1 MEQSNHRRIAAT
13 SLEPADC
20 VKPEISGN
28 RSCVRSFAKAATEQT
43 AAAEPPPSDRR
54 RHSNHVH
61 DSRPRSDTVIAGPSM
76 SGAGSDLTH
85 VELVWVE
92 KRIQHWIRFGRTAE
106 EQMLDHQWRPV
117 SFTPGSIFAFVP
129 WTANDYGTVISN
141 IDILRAIG
149 TGERYATVPH
159 VRPAESLLRLSG
171 WPKVEKA
178 LQTIH
183 AVKAMGIDPTDVAP
197 DLAASPQP
205 AVRRRASKIIYAYA
219 TRPDLSGARWR
230 RDPPF
235 GHADYDVRGRRTYR
249 AHAGFATCASIA
261 LERIREHAHR
271 ALSRAADRHSY
282 CRGARRCHTPEPL
295 AAFLARR
302 LLLPRDCA
310 PQTDSC
316 ARLPRR
322 LARHIDGIVVRA
334 SRERDRWGPALLR
347 WDGC

>member
-1 MEQSNHRRIAAT
+1 
-13 SLEPADC
+13 
-20 VKPEISGN
+20 
-28 RSCVRSFAKAATEQT
+28 
-43 AAAEPPPSDRR
+43 
-54 RHSNHVH
+54 
-61 DSRPRSDTVIAGPSM
+61 VIAGPSM

-117 SFTPGSIFAFVP
+117 SFTPGSIFAFVR

-149 TGERYATVPH
+149 TGERYATVRH
-159 VRPAESLLRLSG
+159 VRPA
-171 WPKVEKA
+171 
-178 LQTIH
+178 
-183 AVKAMGIDPTDVAP
+183 VKACSVS
-197 DLAASPQP
+197 AAGRRS
-205 AVRRRASKIIYAYA
+205 RRRCRRSMRSRQWALIRPTLRRTTGGKSTTGCSSESKQ
-219 TRPDLSGARWR
+219 
-230 RDPPF
+230 
-235 GHADYDVRGRRTYR
+235 VRGRRTYR

-261 LERIREHAHR
+261 LERIRERAHR